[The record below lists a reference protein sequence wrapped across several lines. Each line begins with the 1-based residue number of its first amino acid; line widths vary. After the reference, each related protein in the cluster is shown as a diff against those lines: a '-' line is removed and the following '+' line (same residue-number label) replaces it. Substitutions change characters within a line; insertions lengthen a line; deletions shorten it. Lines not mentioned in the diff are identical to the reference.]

1 MEQKHLIHALHLP
14 MPLAFFSGCLAAGT
28 LELPSQ
34 TCMIP
39 QLGDQEQ
46 VDSFLYSVEYKVIYG
61 YHFLKNTRTSWRS
74 GPQLIIES
82 LVLPGLLWMLSTC
95 LNE

>member
-61 YHFLKNTRTSWRS
+61 YHFLKILEPLGDLDHNLLLNLCYSMAYY
-74 GPQLIIES
+74 GC
-82 LVLPGLLWMLSTC
+82 LVHV
-95 LNE
+95 